1 MGQSDLG
8 LELNDAHNL
17 YEEVCLKRTL
27 RRAFKKVKANR
38 GAPGSDGEAIEE
50 FESDLETGLEKLR
63 KELTGW
69 TYRPGP
75 VRRVVIP
82 KPGGGERLLG
92 VANVRDR
99 IVQQAMV
106 MVMEPLF
113 EPGFS
118 DHSYGFRPGRSQRD
132 AIAQAKEHVGT
143 GKEWVVDLDLER
155 FFDTVNHD
163 RVIHLLKGKVKDR
176 RMIRLVGLTLRS
188 GIWIDG
194 KVEKSREGLPQGSPL
209 SPLLSNIV
217 LDELDGELEKRGLD
231 FVRFAD
237 DCNVF
242 VRSEKAA
249 KRVLEKLTRFIEEKL
264 KLKVNRTK
272 SKIGP
277 SGAVKFLGLTVLAG
291 GMVAIS
297 VASMTKAKAKVKELL
312 PRSAKA
318 PLEEQIENVNRWYR
332 GWAEYYA
339 MSEYPG
345 QLKAIEARIRV
356 RFRLQFIK
364 NHKRKKYLV
373 RKLEKRGVRRATA
386 YREVYLRNHG
396 RWRLAHTYSVAQA
409 WPEGWFRDQGL
420 STVSREKRTHW
431 KSLKAYPNLL

>member
-1 MGQSDLG
+1 MGQLDLE
-8 LELNDAHNL
+8 LELNDAHRL
-17 YEEVCLKRTL
+17 YEEVCRKRTL
-27 RRAFKKVKANR
+27 RRAFKKVKANQ
-38 GAPGSDGEAIEE
+38 GAPGPDGETLEQ
-50 FESDLETGLEKLR
+50 FERGLEGGLEKLR
-63 KELTGW
+63 EELTGW
-69 TYRPGP
+69 TYQPGP
-75 VRRVVIP
+75 VRRVVIE

-106 MVMEPLF
+106 MVMGPLF

-118 DHSYGFRPGRSQRD
+118 DHSYGYRPGRSQRD
-132 AIAQAKEHVGT
+132 AIARATGHVGA

-163 RVIHLLKGKVKDR
+163 RVIHLLRNKVKDR

-194 KVEKSREGLPQGSPL
+194 KVEKSRVGLSQGSPL

-217 LDELDGELEKRGLD
+217 LDELDEELEKRGLD
-231 FVRFAD
+231 FVRYAD

-249 KRVLEKLTRFIEEKL
+249 ERVLAKLTRFIEEKL

-272 SKIGP
+272 SKTGL
-277 SGAVKFLGLTVLAG
+277 SSTVKFLGMTVLAG

-297 VASMTKAKAKVKELL
+297 AGSMTRAKAEVKERL

-318 PLEEQIENVNRWYR
+318 PLEVQIENVNRWYR

-345 QLKAIEARIRV
+345 QLKTIEARIRV

-373 RKLEKRGVRRATA
+373 RKLVKRGIRRTTA

-409 WPEGWFRDQGL
+409 WSEGWFKEQGL
-420 STVSREKRTHW
+420 ITVSREKRDHW
-431 KSLKAYPNLL
+431 KSLRAYPNLL

>member
-1 MGQSDLG
+1 MGQLDLR
-8 LELNDAHNL
+8 LELNDAHRL

-27 RRAFKKVKANR
+27 RRAFKKVKVNQ
-38 GAPGSDGEAIEE
+38 GAPGSDGETLDQ
-50 FESDLETGLEKLR
+50 FECDLETELEKLR
-63 KELTGW
+63 DELTGW
-69 TYRPGP
+69 TYQPGP

-99 IVQQAMV
+99 VVQQAMV

-113 EPGFS
+113 EPSFS

-132 AIAQAKEHVGT
+132 AIAQAKEHVGS

-163 RVIHLLKGKVKDR
+163 RVIHLLRSKVKDR

-188 GIWIDG
+188 GVWIEG
-194 KVEKSREGLPQGSPL
+194 KVEKNREGLPQGSPL

-217 LDELDGELEKRGLD
+217 LDELDGELEKRGLN
-231 FVRFAD
+231 FVRYAD

-242 VRSEKAA
+242 VCSEKAA
-249 KRVLEKLTRFIEEKL
+249 ERVLEKLTRFIEEKL

-272 SKIGP
+272 SKAGL
-277 SGAVKFLGLTVLAG
+277 SSAVKFLGMTVLAG

-297 VASMTKAKAKVKELL
+297 AASMAKAKAKVKELL
-312 PRSAKA
+312 PRSGKA
-318 PLEEQIENVNRWYR
+318 PLEAQIENVNRWYR

-339 MSEYPG
+339 IGEYPG

-373 RKLEKRGVRRATA
+373 RKLAKRGIRPATA
-386 YREVYLRNHG
+386 YREVYLCNRG

-409 WPEGWFRDQGL
+409 WTEGWFREQGL
-420 STVSREKRTHW
+420 ITVSREKRTHW
-431 KSLKAYPNLL
+431 KSSKAYPNLM